1 MLSTIAMA
9 DIVTSGKYLRSRSPP
24 NMIFSDCI
32 LSRGVLDSIG
42 SSSAALDLL
51 GCLPSAEIGMTLLT
65 GAGAVSGFSAVRAA
79 GGCGVLSCF
88 GSSGMTGFM
97 SGGVGAGVTG
107 DVPVAGAGMTGE
119 ASVTGAGDTL
129 GVTIDATGNGGSGCV
144 GAGFGG
150 SGRLTGGRSMSS
162 KIARMV
168 LSSSLPVFSACRS
181 L

>member
-65 GAGAVSGFSAVRAA
+65 GAGAVSGFSAVCVA
-79 GGCGVLSCF
+79 GGRAVFSCF
-88 GSSGMTGFM
+88 GGSGMTGFIF
-97 SGGVGAGVTG
+97 GGASVTG
-107 DVPVAGAGMTGE
+107 DAPVVGA
-119 ASVTGAGDTL
+119 GAGDTL

-150 SGRLTGGRSMSS
+150 SGGLIG
-162 KIARMV
+162 
-168 LSSSLPVFSACRS
+168 
-181 L
+181 